1 LPAFSPNAAPERFM
15 QLEQRFPLAAPP
27 ARVWAAFRDVPLLVE
42 CLPGASLTGA
52 EADGA
57 WPLRFDA
64 KLGPI
69 AAGFLGQGRAS
80 FDDAARAG
88 RFEGSAADART
99 QSRVRGVA
107 SFRVEAEGETSVVV
121 VGVDYTLTGSIAQFG
136 RGGIVRELANALTVQ
151 FAARLA
157 ARLPQTSVETPASPA
172 TSVAS
177 ATATATASEATANR
191 PSAAVDAGPLLGLV
205 LRARWRRF
213 VDWLLRRAPA

>member
-1 LPAFSPNAAPERFM
+1 M
-15 QLEQRFPLAAPP
+15 QLEQRFPLPAPP
-27 ARVWAAFRDVPLLVE
+27 ALVWAAFRDVPLLVE

-69 AAGFLGQGRAS
+69 AAGFVGKGRAS

-88 RFEGSAADART
+88 TFEGSAADART
-99 QSRVRGVA
+99 QSRVKGVA
-107 SFRVEAEGETSVVV
+107 SFRVESEGETSLVV
-121 VGVDYTLTGSIAQFG
+121 VGVDYALTGSLAQFG
-136 RGGIVRELANALTVQ
+136 RGGIVRELANALTTE

-157 ARLPQTSVETPASPA
+157 KRLPQAAADTPAPSA
-172 TSVAS
+172 ISAAS
-177 ATATATASEATANR
+177 A
-191 PSAAVDAGPLLGLV
+191 PLDAGSLLGQV